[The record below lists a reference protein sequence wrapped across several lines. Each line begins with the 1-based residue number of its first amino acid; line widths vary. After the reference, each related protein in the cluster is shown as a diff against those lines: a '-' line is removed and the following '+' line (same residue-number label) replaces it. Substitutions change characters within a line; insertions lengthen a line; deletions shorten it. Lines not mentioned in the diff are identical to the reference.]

1 MSREDRSRSIGDK
14 RSATFAKPT
23 SFEMSIGDFV
33 SIGRP
38 SGRHVRFTVL
48 MCPQRLVKRSVSVVR
63 LVQQPGCH
71 LAILLETCTRCETPA
86 P

>member
-33 SIGRP
+33 SIERP
-38 SGRHVRFTVL
+38 FGASYAFYGTYVSSTVGEEK
-48 MCPQRLVKRSVSVVR
+48 CVCR
-63 LVQQPGCH
+63 
-71 LAILLETCTRCETPA
+71 
-86 P
+86 